1 MTDFDEQRAAEQM
14 ASGVCCREGFLGD
27 DTRSLREII
36 ASDAAELSSIGV
48 TAAEIA
54 ASLAAILELAEQAQE
69 RTVELSPGALAVYTG
84 AMGQIPSPF
93 GDGLFEKGQVE
104 LILGDERVVFT
115 PLGIHMIGE
124 YGFFEGLGGRYRRS
138 PSEWAKLL
146 GFTE

>member
-14 ASGVCCREGFLGD
+14 APGVCCRDGFLGD

-36 ASDAAELSSIGV
+36 ATDAAELSSIGV
-48 TAAEIA
+48 TACEIA
-54 ASLAAILELAEQAQE
+54 ASLAAILELAEEAQE
-69 RTVELSPGALAVYTG
+69 RPVELSPGVVAVYTG

-104 LILGDERVVFT
+104 LFFGDDRIVFT
-115 PLGIHMIGE
+115 PLGIHMIAE

-138 PSEWAKLL
+138 PAEWAKLL
-146 GFTE
+146 GFVE